1 MGVFCEEGVDQ
12 APKRAVRDGKGEPAH
27 FTQRRKV
34 DAKTQR
40 KTLRLSLTLRLCVKL
55 FSVLIEED
63 LQVPSH
69 VGFVEGMFAGRRLPR
84 GRTIVRFGQQQLV
97 IRGANPKMTDTRT
110 REAAT
115 THEPVTRRPRPSRFN
130 K

>member
-1 MGVFCEEGVDQ
+1 MPFQ
-12 APKRAVRDGKGEPAH
+12 KWAYFARTASI
-27 FTQRRKV
+27 RRENVQSVTEKV
-34 DAKTQR
+34 SR
-40 KTLRLSLTLRLCVKL
+40 RVKL

-69 VGFVEGMFAGRRLPR
+69 VGFVEGVFGGRRLPR

-97 IRGANPKMTDTRT
+97 IRSANSKVTNTRT